1 LLRDEGFSEVRRAFQ
16 SAVVASVALVVAAFS
31 LSLWAHHLT
40 SAQRNGA
47 NDAYSAAFVAL
58 ALMVV
63 VSVGLWSRL
72 SVVIA
77 SRIHFTARELRWE
90 SGLAMGVSL
99 ASIVVIA
106 SASTW
111 WIQMVL
117 HAPWFLEGTTSGVAT
132 SSWSAQLVV
141 TFVPLVLG
149 TLTALWGASRVALT
163 YRPGTIDAR

>member
-1 LLRDEGFSEVRRAFQ
+1 
-16 SAVVASVALVVAAFS
+16 
-31 LSLWAHHLT
+31 
-40 SAQRNGA
+40 
-47 NDAYSAAFVAL
+47 
-58 ALMVV
+58 MVV
-63 VSVGLWSRL
+63 VSVGLWSRM